1 MGGFGWPEILII
13 LVIVVL
19 IFGVGKVADV
29 GPALGKAI
37 SGFRDAVQMDA
48 EDAEEAE
55 EEPALEAELS
65 EEAEE
70 EPALEA
76 ELSEEVEES

>member
-1 MGGFGWPEILII
+1 MASFGWPEILII

-37 SGFRDAVQMDA
+37 SGFRKAVK
-48 EDAEEAE
+48 EEE
-55 EEPALEAELS
+55 EEPEEGEETE
-65 EEAEE
+65 EEAKPEE
-70 EPALEA
+70 E
-76 ELSEEVEES
+76 

>member
-1 MGGFGWPEILII
+1 MPNFGPAELLII

-37 SGFRDAVQMDA
+37 SGFRKALR
-48 EDAEEAE
+48 E
-55 EEPALEAELS
+55 EE
-65 EEAEE
+65 EE
-70 EPALEA
+70 EKPAES
-76 ELSEEVEES
+76 SESTQE

>member
-37 SGFRDAVQMDA
+37 SGFREAVRD
-48 EDAEEAE
+48 EDKDLEEEEEEAG
-55 EEPALEAELS
+55 PG
-65 EEAEE
+65 
-70 EPALEA
+70 
-76 ELSEEVEES
+76 EEVE

>member
-13 LVIVVL
+13 MVIVVL

-37 SGFRDAVQMDA
+37 SGFRKAVK
-48 EDAEEAE
+48 EDE
-55 EEPALEAELS
+55 EEQVEEPES
-65 EEAEE
+65 EETKD
-70 EPALEA
+70 
-76 ELSEEVEES
+76 

>member
-19 IFGVGKVADV
+19 IFGVGKIADV

-37 SGFRDAVQMDA
+37 SGFRDAVQD
-48 EDAEEAE
+48 ENKETE
-55 EEPALEAELS
+55 EEEG
-65 EEAEE
+65 EE
-70 EPALEA
+70 ETPPEETEA
-76 ELSEEVEES
+76 

>member
-13 LVIVVL
+13 MVIVVL

-37 SGFRDAVQMDA
+37 SGFRRAVKEDIEDEQKA
-48 EDAEEAE
+48 EDAESAE
-55 EEPALEAELS
+55 QKE
-65 EEAEE
+65 
-70 EPALEA
+70 
-76 ELSEEVEES
+76 

>member
-1 MGGFGWPEILII
+1 MAGFGWPEILII

-37 SGFRDAVQMDA
+37 SGFRQAVRD
-48 EDAEEAE
+48 EEEEEEEVEAE
-55 EEPALEAELS
+55 EETEPS
-65 EEAEE
+65 EEAE
-70 EPALEA
+70 
-76 ELSEEVEES
+76 

>member
-13 LVIVVL
+13 LVIVIL

-37 SGFRDAVQMDA
+37 SGFKKAVKETEQ
-48 EDAEEAE
+48 EEKKE
-55 EEPALEAELS
+55 EKS
-65 EEAEE
+65 ESKETE
-70 EPALEA
+70 
-76 ELSEEVEES
+76 

>member
-19 IFGVGKVADV
+19 IFGVGKIADV

-37 SGFRDAVQMDA
+37 SGFRDAVQD
-48 EDAEEAE
+48 EDRETE
-55 EEPALEAELS
+55 EEEGEG
-65 EEAEE
+65 EE
-70 EPALEA
+70 EIPPEETEA
-76 ELSEEVEES
+76 

>member
-19 IFGVGKVADV
+19 IFGVGKIADV

-37 SGFRDAVQMDA
+37 SGFRDAVQD
-48 EDAEEAE
+48 EDKETE
-55 EEPALEAELS
+55 EEGEEETPS
-65 EEAEE
+65 EET
-70 EPALEA
+70 EA
-76 ELSEEVEES
+76 

>member
-29 GPALGKAI
+29 GPALGNAI
-37 SGFRDAVQMDA
+37 KGFREAVQEGDEQEEA
-48 EDAEEAE
+48 AEETEPE
-55 EEPALEAELS
+55 EEEA
-65 EEAEE
+65 
-70 EPALEA
+70 
-76 ELSEEVEES
+76 

>member
-1 MGGFGWPEILII
+1 MGGIGTTEIIII

-37 SGFRDAVQMDA
+37 SGFRKAVK
-48 EDAEEAE
+48 EDQ
-55 EEPALEAELS
+55 EEPEPQ
-65 EEAEE
+65 E
-70 EPALEA
+70 EPE
-76 ELSEEVEES
+76 SETKA

>member
-13 LVIVVL
+13 MVIVIL

-37 SGFRDAVQMDA
+37 SGFRKAVKETD
-48 EDAEEAE
+48 E
-55 EEPALEAELS
+55 EETIEPAK
-65 EEAEE
+65 EE
-70 EPALEA
+70 E
-76 ELSEEVEES
+76 

>member
-37 SGFRDAVQMDA
+37 SGFRNAVK
-48 EDAEEAE
+48 EGEEEAE
-55 EEPALEAELS
+55 ESES
-65 EEAEE
+65 EEEK
-70 EPALEA
+70 
-76 ELSEEVEES
+76 V